1 MRKRVAS
8 LLAIGLWASFVVLVA
23 LALLLMGLAHAAAPQ
38 TVPLDPQNVAI
49 ELSFFGFATIG
60 ALISSRR
67 PENVIG
73 WLFCAIGIGTAFTSL
88 DTGYQMYT
96 AFVVQHQTLASSLF
110 DWAGNCV
117 WNLNLGLGAFVL
129 LLFPS
134 GHLLSRRWRPIAWL
148 LAAAVAGQTGS
159 GAFLPGHFSGETTTN
174 PLGIEGIAW
183 LLQPMNIASNVLFV
197 ILAFAAVISVIVR
210 FIKAGGNER
219 QQLKWFAYGA
229 CILVV
234 SIAVSAIFLDE
245 ANGNYGFAF
254 GFAMLPI
261 GAGIGVLRYRLYDID
276 VIINRT
282 LVYGSLTL
290 TLALIYLAA
299 VLGTQFFLPREMKG
313 SQVAIVGSTLLVAA
327 LFQPLR
333 HRIQSTIDRRF
344 YRGKYDAAKTLDTF
358 TKALRQQVDLNDL
371 SDHLISVVE
380 ETMHPA
386 HASLWLSTLRQD
398 SAPNTAASALEHAEQ
413 LSARSTQ

>member
-8 LLAIGLWASFVVLVA
+8 LLAIGLWIGFVVLVT
-23 LALLLMGLAHAAAPQ
+23 LALLLFGLANKLSPQ
-38 TVPLDPQNVAI
+38 AI
-49 ELSFFGFATIG
+49 ATELSFFGFATIG

-73 WLFCAIGIGTAFTSL
+73 WLFCAIGIGTAFTSI
-88 DTGYQMYT
+88 DAAYQEY
-96 AFVVQHQTLASSLF
+96 ALAVVQHQTLAGSLL
-110 DWAGNCV
+110 DWAGNCT
-117 WNLNLGLGAFVL
+117 WNVNLGLGAFVL
-129 LLFPS
+129 LLFPT
-134 GHLLSRRWRPIAWL
+134 GHLPSRRWRLIAWL
-148 LAAAVAGQTGS
+148 LAAAIAGQVVS
-159 GAFLPGHFSGETTTN
+159 VAFLPGRFSGETTTN
-174 PLGIEGIAW
+174 PVGIESIAW
-183 LLQPMNIASNVLFV
+183 LLQPINIVSNLLFV
-197 ILAFAAVISVIVR
+197 VLAFASVISVIVR

-234 SIAVSAIFLDE
+234 SIAVSIIFLDE

-299 VLGTQFFLPREMKG
+299 VLGTQHVLPQEMKG
-313 SQVAIVGSTLLVAA
+313 SQAAIVGSTLLVAS

-333 HRIQSTIDRRF
+333 HRIQTTIDLRF
-344 YRGKYDAAKTLDTF
+344 YRSKYDAAKTLDTF
-358 TKALRQQVDLNDL
+358 TKTLRQQVDLSDL
-371 SDHLISVVE
+371 SGHLLSVVE
-380 ETMHPA
+380 ETMQPA

-398 SAPNTAASALEHAEQ
+398 IAPDTPASTQERVEQ
-413 LSARSTQ
+413 LNAPRLL